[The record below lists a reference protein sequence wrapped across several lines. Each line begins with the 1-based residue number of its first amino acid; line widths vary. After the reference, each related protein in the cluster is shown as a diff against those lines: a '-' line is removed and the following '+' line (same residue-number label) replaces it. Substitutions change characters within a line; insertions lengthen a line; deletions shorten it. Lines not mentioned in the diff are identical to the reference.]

1 MIEMRNVT
9 KKYGKRKALDSIDLI
24 FEKGKVYGILGP
36 NGSGKSTM
44 MKMAAGLL
52 FPTKGE
58 VLINGQKVN
67 RHIAKDV
74 AYLAS
79 EGMIYPGLTVRQM
92 IDFFASQYPDFSME
106 KAEELIQFM
115 NLETHQ
121 KTAKLSKGQQ
131 GRLKLLLVLSREAPV
146 LLLDEPFLGLDPMV
160 RDTVVKGLV
169 SFIDFGEQTVI
180 ITTHEIT
187 EIEPVLE
194 EAVILDEGQVRARC
208 HVEALREEEGMSV
221 LQWLKTTY
229 KEGINS

>member
-1 MIEMRNVT
+1 MIELRHVT
-9 KKYGKRKALDSIDLI
+9 KDYGKRKALDDMSLR
-24 FEKGKVYGILGP
+24 FEKGKVYGVLGP

-44 MKMAAGLL
+44 MKMIAGLVI
-52 FPTKGE
+52 PTKGDIQ
-58 VLINGQKVN
+58 INGAGVS
-67 RHIAKDV
+67 RHVAKDV

-79 EGMIYPGLTVRQM
+79 EGMIYPGLTVQQM
-92 IDFFASQYPDFSME
+92 IDFFASQYADFSME

-115 NLETHQ
+115 NLERHQ

-160 RDTVVKGLV
+160 RDTIVKGLV

-194 EAVILDEGQVRARC
+194 EAIILDEGKVRGHCR
-208 HVEALREEEGMSV
+208 VEALREEEGVSV
-221 LQWLKTTY
+221 LQWLKSNY
-229 KEGINS
+229 K